1 MEYLAQ
7 LIRDEQITIA
17 HFVPSILKLFLEHP
31 GAKQAG
37 SSLRKVFCSGEA
49 LPYRLKEQFFQTF
62 DAGLYNLYGPTE
74 ASVEVSYYDCSEQLD
89 KEIVPIGKPISNVQ
103 LYVLDE
109 YMNPVPYNVSGELFI
124 AGVNLARGYYKRDD
138 LTAEKFI
145 PNPFS
150 KYVGAR
156 MYRTGDIVKL
166 LPDGNINFIG
176 RADNQVKV
184 RGLRIELGEIEKV
197 IQSHPSVKDNVVINL
212 EDGNDV
218 RIVSY
223 IVRDVNYRELDVMEE
238 SKEQVT
244 QWESIFDN
252 AYNKEETIQDFSL
265 NTISWNSSYTGEKLG
280 IPEMEEWLA
289 DSVDLIKSFK
299 PRRVLEVGCG
309 TGMILFKIA
318 PLCEEYVGIDLSRIG
333 LDYIERNLDSSM
345 NVRLYQKSADEL
357 GELQNETFDTIIINS
372 VIQYFPS
379 GAYLNEVITT
389 LLGMLNKEGT
399 LLSVMYVPCRC

>member
-1 MEYLAQ
+1 
-7 LIRDEQITIA
+7 
-17 HFVPSILKLFLEHP
+17 
-31 GAKQAG
+31 
-37 SSLRKVFCSGEA
+37 
-49 LPYRLKEQFFQTF
+49 
-62 DAGLYNLYGPTE
+62 
-74 ASVEVSYYDCSEQLD
+74 
-89 KEIVPIGKPISNVQ
+89 
-103 LYVLDE
+103 
-109 YMNPVPYNVSGELFI
+109 MNPVPYNVSGELFI
-124 AGVNLARGYYKRDD
+124 AGANLARGYYKRDD

-150 KYVGAR
+150 KYVAAR

-223 IVRDVNYRELDVMEE
+223 IVRDVNYREQDVMEE

-280 IPEMEEWLA
+280 IPEMAEWLA

-379 GAYLNEVITT
+379 GEYLNEVITT
-389 LLGMLNKEGT
+389 LLGMLDKREPS
-399 LLSVMYVPCRC
+399 LSVMYAPCRC

>member
-7 LIRDEQITIA
+7 LIRDEQITIS

-37 SSLRKVFCSGEA
+37 SSLRQVFCSGEA

-150 KYVGAR
+150 KYVAAR

-184 RGLRIELGEIEKV
+184 RGLRIELGEIEK
-197 IQSHPSVKDNVVINL
+197 
-212 EDGNDV
+212 G
-218 RIVSY
+218 
-223 IVRDVNYRELDVMEE
+223 
-238 SKEQVT
+238 
-244 QWESIFDN
+244 
-252 AYNKEETIQDFSL
+252 
-265 NTISWNSSYTGEKLG
+265 
-280 IPEMEEWLA
+280 
-289 DSVDLIKSFK
+289 DSVTPF
-299 PRRVLEVGCG
+299 R
-309 TGMILFKIA
+309 
-318 PLCEEYVGIDLSRIG
+318 
-333 LDYIERNLDSSM
+333 
-345 NVRLYQKSADEL
+345 
-357 GELQNETFDTIIINS
+357 
-372 VIQYFPS
+372 
-379 GAYLNEVITT
+379 
-389 LLGMLNKEGT
+389 
-399 LLSVMYVPCRC
+399 